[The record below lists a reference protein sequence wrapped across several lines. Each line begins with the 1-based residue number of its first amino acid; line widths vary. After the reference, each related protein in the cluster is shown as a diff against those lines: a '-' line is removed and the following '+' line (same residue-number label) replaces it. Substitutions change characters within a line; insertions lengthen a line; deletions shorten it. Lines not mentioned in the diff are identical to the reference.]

1 MLGKKVRAVSYEEPD
16 ASCQDEEMPDQMV
29 MRDLPDAVEDDP

>member
-16 ASCQDEEMPDQMV
+16 ASSKHEEMPDQMV
-29 MRDLPDAVEDDP
+29 MRYLPDAVEDDP